1 MKDAQMA
8 IFHLRVL
15 GGLKYAEGYQIYLTK
30 FCTRNNVN
38 PNSHFGYGWVVIKK
52 LFHFQFETKKKLSE
66 FPKLDGYA
74 ILEFKWKIKWSFDN
88 VASRDGVGN
97 SQFSSST
104 T

>member
-1 MKDAQMA
+1 MGSDQK
-8 IFHLRVL
+8 IIPFS
-15 GGLKYAEGYQIYLTK
+15 I
-30 FCTRNNVN
+30 RN
-38 PNSHFGYGWVVIKK
+38 K
-52 LFHFQFETKKKLSE
+52 QKLSE

-104 T
+104 KVL